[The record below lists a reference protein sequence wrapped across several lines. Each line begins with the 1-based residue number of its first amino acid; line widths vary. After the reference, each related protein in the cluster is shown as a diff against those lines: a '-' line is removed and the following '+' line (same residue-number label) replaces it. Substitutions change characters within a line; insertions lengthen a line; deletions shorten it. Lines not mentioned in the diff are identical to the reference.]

1 MRHQRDAIDA
11 LLEAWAGWRI
21 TYELYEG
28 TGDSPIAHFRDPVSS
43 HPFGSRVLWYG
54 YICSE
59 LSQLNSQMIAELGG
73 DRVSLLVMMY
83 GRPGTIARKAETVG
97 LCIRTMARIRKRARL
112 LAGLFIEQNKRK
124 VS

>member
-1 MRHQRDAIDA
+1 MRHRPDAIDA

-59 LSQLNSQMIAELGG
+59 LSQLNSKMIAELGG
-73 DRVSLLVMMY
+73 ERVSLLVMMY
-83 GRPGTIARKAETVG
+83 GRPGTIARKAQQLD
-97 LCIRTMARIRKRARL
+97 LCVRTLARIRKRARR
-112 LAGLFIEQNKRK
+112 LAELFIERNKRK